1 MELNYINVCEPLLLR
16 PLELPCSFPDPFI
29 NNPFDSEAPCNQFPQ
44 TFNFHSFQSQF
55 LFSLMKK
62 L

>member
-1 MELNYINVCEPLLLR
+1 MELSYINVCEPLLLR

-29 NNPFDSEAPCNQFPQ
+29 NNPFDSEAPLQSIPQ
-44 TFNFHSFQSQF
+44 TFNFHFFRSQF
-55 LFSLMKK
+55 LFILMKK